1 MTRDSFEGI
10 VRRRGND
17 TVRLWGLGG
26 GMEPSSDQE
35 EWRGRYGTGCVRGVS
50 RPARKELD
58 SGREDRLDDGGGLSS
73 WIVETE
79 EKKGGWRSGGKQQLI
94 SLSVCLVSSHS
105 GRVGGGGEATGDGD
119 DDNADQRR
127 NATRPTRSPNQRDSS
142 RSRRSPGLSLL
153 SRSRSRSLCRGLC
166 LSDCSLPLSSR
177 PRRSDDE
184 GRAKWSRRKGVLN

>member
-1 MTRDSFEGI
+1 MERGVFEEFRGQQEKNSTREEKTDSTMVVDCRPGLS
-10 VRRRGND
+10 RRR
-17 TVRLWGLGG
+17 R
-26 GMEPSSDQE
+26 
-35 EWRGRYGTGCVRGVS
+35 R
-50 RPARKELD
+50 
-58 SGREDRLDDGGGLSS
+58 
-73 WIVETE
+73 
-79 EKKGGWRSGGKQQLI
+79 KGGWRSGGKQQLI